1 MYAEFHPTIKKS
13 KNIRMKKVLKITGI
27 TLLIF
32 IAVLFAIPFIFKGRI
47 IKIVKSEIN
56 KNINAQVDF
65 NDIDISLIRRFPR
78 VSISIEKIQVI
89 GNGRFS
95 SDTLLAANS
104 IDAALNLM
112 SIIKGDKMTIYTV
125 AVNQPRIHAIV
136 TKDSAVNWDIAKPD
150 TAAAST
156 TEPEPFS
163 MELKN
168 YSITDGYVSYVDSV
182 GGMNAEILNLQH
194 EGSGDFTADN
204 FTLSTKTN
212 ADAVNFTMASIPYL
226 VNTKTKINADIQV
239 DNKISKY
246 TFKTDEIALNELKIA
261 TDGFFQLVN
270 DSTYNMDI
278 RFNAPSTDFKNIL
291 SLIPVV
297 YQKDFAKVKTSGKAV
312 FNGAVKGTMSPKQ
325 LPAYNINLD
334 VANGFF
340 QYPDLPSPVKNIN
353 VSVKVDN
360 PDGVTDH
367 TVVDIPRGHIEMENE
382 PFDFR
387 LLMKNPVSDMW
398 VDAAAKGRLDLS
410 KITRMV
416 KLDQGTLIKGL
427 LNADVSVKGF
437 VDAVQKQQFDK
448 FSAAGTIAL
457 NGFSYVAKDYPDGVS
472 LEKLLMTFTPKNV
485 TINEAAGSYLKSNFQ
500 ANGYVN
506 NLIAYAL
513 KDSPLNGVVNVKADK
528 LNVNDWMGPTDTTK
542 TETAGGPFIV
552 PANLDLTM
560 NAQVDNVKYDN
571 LLMENVSGTMLLADE
586 AVKLSDVKGNA
597 LDGTIMLNGTYS
609 TRENKKK
616 PAITMNYDV
625 KDLDVQKTFNTF
637 NTVQKL
643 MPVGKFLSGKLNS
656 KLALTGLLG
665 DNMLPDLATLSG
677 EGNIFLIEGLLEKF
691 KPLEKLAERLN
702 VDELK
707 NVSIRE
713 VREQFEFSAG
723 KVFVKPFKMKVKDIE
738 MEIGGMHGFDQS
750 MDYTIH
756 LKIPRALIGNKGN
769 QLVNDLAAK
778 VASKGVP
785 VKVGET
791 VNLNVKMLGTLNDPD
806 IRFDLKE
813 SAGSLADDI
822 KEQAKDFAQA
832 RIDSSKKAVKDT
844 VASLKKEVVKQA
856 GEKLKE
862 QLFSKKDTATADSLK
877 TKPVKPEDKLKE
889 SGKGLIENLNPFKKK
904 K

>member
-1 MYAEFHPTIKKS
+1 
-13 KNIRMKKVLKITGI
+13 MKKVLKITGI

-32 IAVLFAIPFIFKGRI
+32 IAVLFAIPFVFKGRI

-65 NDIDISLIRRFPR
+65 SDIDISLIRRFPR
-78 VSISIEKIQVI
+78 VSVSIEKIQVI
-89 GNGRFS
+89 GNGKFA

-104 IDAALNLM
+104 IDAALNLT

-136 TKDSAVNWDIAKPD
+136 SKDGAVNWDIAKPD
-150 TAAAST
+150 TTAATT
-156 TEPEPFS
+156 TESKPFS

-168 YSITDGYVSYVDSV
+168 YSINNGYVSYVDSTS
-182 GGMNAEILNLQH
+182 GMIAEILNLQH
-194 EGSGDFTADN
+194 EGSGDFTADH

-212 ADAVNFTMASIPYL
+212 ADAINFTMASIPYL
-226 VNTKTKINADIQV
+226 VKTKTKINADIQV

-325 LPAYNINLD
+325 LPAYNINLE
-334 VANGFF
+334 VTNGFF

-367 TVVDIPRGHIEMENE
+367 TVVDIPKGHIEMENE

-416 KLDQGTLIKGL
+416 KLAQGTVMKGL

-472 LEKLLMTFTPKNV
+472 LQKLLMTFTSKNV
-485 TINEAAGSYLKSNFQ
+485 TLNEAAGSYLKSNFE

-513 KDSPLNGVVNVKADK
+513 KDRPLNGVVNVKADK
-528 LNVNDWMGPTDTTK
+528 LNINDWMGPTDSTK
-542 TETAGGPFIV
+542 TASASAPFIV

-560 NAQVDNVKYDN
+560 NAQAGQVKYDN
-571 LLMENVSGTMLLADE
+571 LLMENVSGTLLLADE
-586 AVKLSDVKGNA
+586 SIKLSDVKGNA
-597 LDGTIMLNGTYS
+597 LDGTIVVNGTYS
-609 TRENKKK
+609 TRLNKKK
-616 PAITMNYDV
+616 PAITLNYDV

-643 MPVGKFLSGKLNS
+643 MPIGKFLSGKMNS
-656 KLALTGLLG
+656 KLGLTGLLG
-665 DNMLPDLATLSG
+665 DNMFPDLSTLSG
-677 EGNIFLIEGLLEKF
+677 EGNVFLIEGLLEKF

-702 VDELK
+702 VDALR
-707 NVSIRE
+707 NVSLRE

-738 MEIGGMHGFDQS
+738 MEVGGMHGFDQS

-756 LKIPRALIGNKGN
+756 LKIPRALIGTKGN

-791 VNLNVKMLGTLNDPD
+791 VNLNVKMLGTLTNPD
-806 IRFDLKE
+806 IKFDLKE
-813 SAGSLADDI
+813 SATSLADDM

-844 VASLKKEVVKQA
+844 VESLRKEVVKQA
-856 GEKLKE
+856 GEKLKD
-862 QLFSKKDTATADSLK
+862 QLFNKKDTATADSLK
-877 TKPVKPEDKLKE
+877 SKSVKPEDKLKE